1 MTRASAAGG
10 FIVAS
15 GGGGRRSAALGG
27 ARFDALHCLPGDAE
41 WLKAPVALQPAFSL
55 VVPILAAA
63 G

>member
-15 GGGGRRSAALGG
+15 GGRGKAALGG